1 MCNSV
6 WSLLDKYK
14 HPDYDGDDDDDEALD
29 TA

>member
-14 HPDYDGDDDDDEALD
+14 HPDGDDDDDDEALD